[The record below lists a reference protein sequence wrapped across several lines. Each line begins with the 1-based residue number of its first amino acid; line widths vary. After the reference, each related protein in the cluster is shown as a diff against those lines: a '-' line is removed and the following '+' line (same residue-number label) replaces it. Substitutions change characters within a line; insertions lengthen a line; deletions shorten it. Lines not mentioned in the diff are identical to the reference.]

1 MLININLR
9 AATISL
15 EVTYQSV
22 RDRVVAE
29 DCKFGWVGVFILG
42 GFLHKIQKIVP

>member
-9 AATISL
+9 AATISV

-22 RDRVVAE
+22 RDRVVAG
-29 DCKFGWVGVFILG
+29 DCKFGWVGVFNFG
-42 GFLHKIQKIVP
+42 GFLHKIKKIVP